1 MNLLAKRLGAV
12 CMLALL
18 LSCEDPNEIGL
29 NLNPDLQNLD
39 VLFTEIPL
47 DVSNVQLDSVN
58 TTINGRLMTGRIND
72 PTFGV
77 STATA
82 YSQLRPSSFST
93 NFPDG
98 SKFDSLIIRLSGTY
112 LYGNGI
118 GQTQKISVH
127 QLSEG
132 LVDTISYYSFNT
144 REFNSESIGELEY
157 TISENRPDTL
167 KLSARMNDAFG
178 AELFDAAVNNDDA
191 FENSSGFDEYFKGLA
206 LVPDPGNS
214 MIFGASPEN
223 GETIMTMYFSA
234 PDDTVVSEI
243 NFFFNAFSST
253 GFNGTIYFSGIQT
266 DLTGTPVAAIT
277 ERFTEFDPIDNKVF
291 LQAGNALYPKVKLD
305 AFREFAE
312 ANKIKINAA
321 DIVIEDVE
329 VFEEGLEPPE
339 SIFFFITNETNNF
352 LTINVANR
360 AEFRTIQA
368 ETASPFGTENQLVVP
383 FDADADRPYEGR
395 VTIYIQATIVD
406 GLLEDPEDILLVPIR
421 SSSTINRFSFDA
433 SKVKLRLLYS
443 TFE

>member
-1 MNLLAKRLGAV
+1 MNLLAKRLGAA

-58 TTINGRLMTGRIND
+58 TTINGSLMIGRIND

-93 NFPDG
+93 SFPEG
-98 SKFDSLIIRLSGTY
+98 SEFDSLIIRLSGTY
-112 LYGNGI
+112 LYGNGVD
-118 GQTQKISVH
+118 QTQKISVH

-144 REFNSESIGELEY
+144 RAFNGESIGELEY
-157 TISENRPDTL
+157 TITEDRPDTL
-167 KLSARMNDAFG
+167 RLSARVNETFG
-178 AELFDAAVNNDDA
+178 AELFDAAMNNADA

-214 MIFGASPEN
+214 MIFGVSPESA
-223 GETIMTMYFSA
+223 ETIMTMYFSA
-234 PDDTVVSEI
+234 PDDTVARTI
-243 NFFFNAFSST
+243 NFFFNAFSSA

-305 AFREFAE
+305 ALREFAE
-312 ANKIKINAA
+312 ANKVKVNAA

-329 VFEEGLEPPE
+329 VFEEGLEPGW
-339 SIFFFITNETNNF
+339 FQ
-352 LTINVANR
+352 V
-360 AEFRTIQA
+360 FRT
-368 ETASPFGTENQLVVP
+368 EDP
-383 FDADADRPYEGR
+383 
-395 VTIYIQATIVD
+395 D
-406 GLLEDPEDILLVPIR
+406 GL
-421 SSSTINRFSFDA
+421 
-433 SKVKLRLLYS
+433 
-443 TFE
+443 